1 MIGVESSMLS
11 EAAGQGTCDAAA
23 WEKHQPQL
31 GALNSRPPGQ
41 TTQNHVRLAPA
52 IQYNLN

>member
-41 TTQNHVRLAPA
+41 TPQNHVRLAPA